1 MKSSLTTRL
10 ARTLF
15 FLIAATTATSMFI
28 VELFVNDVEDTIL
41 GLELKADAE
50 YFTKQLQSGTF
61 QPIKTAQLEA
71 VFLSEGEAELV
82 LPEYFRSRSLPFSEE
97 IEMGPTTLLI
107 VGEQLEQ
114 PEGKLFLAQDIT
126 IMENRESLVQFALV
140 GVTGFMLL
148 VGFFVAR
155 TGARYLVRPFKKLT
169 REVLNTA
176 PAASMPKITTDYRD
190 QEFCDIAEAF
200 NRFLSELEQHI
211 EREKSFVKLA
221 SHELRTPL
229 AVMSG
234 ALNVLEQRQSLS
246 AADQKTLARIRRA
259 MQTMRD
265 DTEVLLE
272 LARSEASEGDARTI
286 ILQDIVQNTVDD
298 LEHGHPDHA
307 GRIRVYSESPVLRV
321 TTHPALVRMLL
332 RNLVQNALR
341 HTHAEVEVRMAGNK
355 ISVRDFGS
363 GLPSTV
369 TEHLSAAGTPSAIT
383 STAGEFS
390 NTTFG
395 LLIVRLV
402 CERLGWELEI
412 PKSDS
417 EGTEF
422 LIHVHNLVSSY

>member
-15 FLIAATTATSMFI
+15 FLIVATTAISMFV
-28 VELFVNDVEDTIL
+28 VELFVEDVEDTIL

-50 YFTKQLQSGTF
+50 FFTAQLRHGNF
-61 QPIKTAQLEA
+61 QPIKTARLEA
-71 VFLSEGEAELV
+71 AFLPQGEGETA
-82 LPEYFRSRSLPFSEE
+82 LPQYFQSRTLPFSQE
-97 IEMGPTTLLI
+97 IEVGETTLLI
-107 VGEQLEQ
+107 HGEQLEE
-114 PEGKLFLAQDIT
+114 PYGKLFLAQDISL
-126 IMENRESLVQFALV
+126 MENRMTLVQLV
-140 GVTGFMLL
+140 LIGVAGCMLL
-148 VGFFVAR
+148 VGFFIAR
-155 TGARYLVRPFKKLT
+155 AGARYLVRPFRKLT
-169 REVLNTA
+169 HEVLNTV
-176 PAASMPKITTDYRD
+176 PGSSMLQIATDYRD

-200 NRFLSELEQHI
+200 NRFLSELEHHI

-234 ALNVLEQRQSLS
+234 ALDVLEQRQSLS

-272 LARSEASEGDARTI
+272 LARSEASEGDARTVV
-286 ILQDIVQNTVDD
+286 LQEVVQNTIDD
-298 LEHGHPDHA
+298 LEHGLPDHA
-307 GRIRVYSESPVLRV
+307 GRITFYDSPELRV
-321 TTHPALVRMLL
+321 ITYPTLVRMLL
-332 RNLVQNALR
+332 RNLLQNALR
-341 HTHAEVEVRMAGNK
+341 HTLAEVEVRIIEHT

-363 GLPSTV
+363 GLPDKA
-369 TEHLSAAGTPSAIT
+369 TERLSAIGAPSAIT
-383 STAGEFS
+383 AKAGEFS

-402 CERLGWELEI
+402 CERLGWDLEI
-412 PKSDS
+412 AQSDN

-422 LIHVHNLVSSY
+422 LIHVQDFG